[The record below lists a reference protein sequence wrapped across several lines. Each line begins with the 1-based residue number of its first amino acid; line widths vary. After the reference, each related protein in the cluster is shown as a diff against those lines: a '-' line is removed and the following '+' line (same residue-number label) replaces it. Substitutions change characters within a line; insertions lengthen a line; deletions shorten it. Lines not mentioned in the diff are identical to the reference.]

1 MTKNELV
8 AIVDR
13 IYASWN
19 QSVPAAS
26 SKTVYEAWWRILGDL
41 TVVDVDGAI
50 DALVARDSYMP
61 RPGTVR
67 RMVLLSRVAEQ
78 PPAPL
83 EAWLL
88 LRDMAESV
96 HNGIYVHAGIHE
108 CLTEALNRLGGVSAL
123 SLHTNGDRE
132 AFVQIYS
139 KIVTDWEDDLL
150 KLP

>member
-1 MTKNELV
+1 MTKSELV

-19 QSVPAAS
+19 QSVPAAN
-26 SKTVYEAWWRILGDL
+26 SKTVYEAWWRILNDL
-41 TVVDVDGAI
+41 TVVDVDMAV
-50 DALVARDSYMP
+50 DVLVLREGYMP
-61 RPGTVR
+61 RPGAVR
-67 RMVLLSRVAEQ
+67 RQALLGSIEDQ

-83 EAWLL
+83 EAWLI
-88 LRDMAESV
+88 LREMAETV
-96 HNGIYVHAGIHE
+96 HNGIYAQTGVHE
-108 CLTEALNRLGGVSAL
+108 CVSKAIGRLGGVAAL

-139 KIVTDWEDDLL
+139 KIVTDWEDQRL